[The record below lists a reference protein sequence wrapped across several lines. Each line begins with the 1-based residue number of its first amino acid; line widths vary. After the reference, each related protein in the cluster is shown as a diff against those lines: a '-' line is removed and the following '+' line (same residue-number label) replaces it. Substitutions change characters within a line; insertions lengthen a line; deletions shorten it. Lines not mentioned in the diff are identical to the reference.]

1 MFSHLRTIL
10 CAAVVT
16 LSPNSV
22 LSQASDTASRLE
34 VTPESFGG
42 AIFITN
48 NVRREFIYC
57 FVDIKF
63 FYQENSNN
71 CVQSKAMMKKI
82 LRSEV
87 KVSINIDENE
97 NFIRILTKIY
107 AIYNERIDYG
117 NR

>member
-1 MFSHLRTIL
+1 
-10 CAAVVT
+10 
-16 LSPNSV
+16 
-22 LSQASDTASRLE
+22 
-34 VTPESFGG
+34 
-42 AIFITN
+42 
-48 NVRREFIYC
+48 
-57 FVDIKF
+57 
-63 FYQENSNN
+63 
-71 CVQSKAMMKKI
+71 MMKKI